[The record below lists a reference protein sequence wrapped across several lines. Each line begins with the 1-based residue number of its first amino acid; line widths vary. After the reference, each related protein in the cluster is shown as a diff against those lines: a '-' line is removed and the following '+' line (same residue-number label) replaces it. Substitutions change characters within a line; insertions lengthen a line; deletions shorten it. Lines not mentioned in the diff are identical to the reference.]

1 MSLSKEW
8 LGRGHRLSAV
18 AGVIVLVAA
27 GCSGAAPA
35 ATPTA
40 APPSAATPPA
50 ATAAPVATPSPTPEP
65 VIIGYAG
72 LSSEFPFVADVNTG
86 LQAAADKAGAQL
98 IIVDNK
104 FDPQVAL
111 TNADDLINRKIDVVI
126 EFQTDAS
133 IAPALCD
140 KFTAAN
146 IKMIAIDIPHE
157 PCAAFFGANNRLA
170 GSIAGENLAR
180 IAKERWGDAVPDKLV
195 LLALPQS
202 GELVVSRTD
211 GYVDGVRKVFPDF
224 PDAKVVKVDGKGALQ
239 GSLTVMQD
247 LMATLVN
254 DKKILVGAVNDPS
267 IVGALRAVEAAGRQ
281 DDFLMAGQNATIEAR
296 VEICNNSKTL
306 VGSVAYLPER
316 YGDALVPLA
325 LKLAAGETIPDDNY
339 IDHKWIENKNLREFY
354 PNC

>member
-1 MSLSKEW
+1 MFRSHQPRRRT
-8 LGRGHRLSAV
+8 LGGVAIATVFVVGACSGTPASGTSAPASAASAPASQAV
-18 AGVIVLVAA
+18 ATEA
-27 GCSGAAPA
+27 
-35 ATPTA
+35 
-40 APPSAATPPA
+40 PSANA
-50 ATAAPVATPSPTPEP
+50 EP
-65 VIIGYAG
+65 IVIGYAG

-86 LQAAADKAGAQL
+86 LQAAADAAGATLL
-98 IIVDNK
+98 IDDNK

-111 TNADDLINRKIDVVI
+111 TNADDLINRGADVII

-146 IKMIAIDIPHE
+146 LKVIAIDIPHP

-170 GSIAGENLAR
+170 GAIAGENLAKAAQ
-180 IAKERWGDAVPDKLV
+180 AKWGAAPDKLV

-239 GSLTVMQD
+239 PSLEVMQN

-254 DKKILVGAVNDPS
+254 DKHVIVGAVNDPS
-267 IVGALRAVEAAGRQ
+267 IVGAQRAIEAAGRS
-281 DDFLMAGQNATIEAR
+281 DDFLLAGQNATIESR
-296 VEICNNSKTL
+296 VEICNNSP
-306 VGSVAYLPER
+306 VMIGSVGYFPEK
-316 YGDALVPLA
+316 YGESLVPLA
-325 LKLAAGETIPDDNY
+325 LKLVAGEEIPADNY
-339 IDHKWIENKNLREFY
+339 IDHKWIDNKNLREFY